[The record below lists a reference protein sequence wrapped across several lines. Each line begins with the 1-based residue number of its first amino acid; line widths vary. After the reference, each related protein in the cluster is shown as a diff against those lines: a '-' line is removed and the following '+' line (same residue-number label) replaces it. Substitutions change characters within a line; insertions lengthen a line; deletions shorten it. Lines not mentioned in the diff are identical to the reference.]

1 MIQRIQT
8 LYLLVIVILS
18 GFIIFSPIADLINH
32 VDKLI
37 YLVDINGISLVK
49 STGNIFESNIWG
61 LTAISM
67 VVPVFA
73 LITIFSFKNRIKQI
87 RYCVMNM
94 FFMII
99 YYAFL
104 CFYIWS
110 ACNRLHTDWHLRI
123 TTVFPIINLILNFLA
138 IGAIGKDENLVKSAD
153 RLR

>member
-8 LYLLVIVILS
+8 LYLLIIVILS
-18 GFIIFSPIADLINH
+18 GFVIFSPIAELINSA
-32 VDKLI
+32 DNLI

-67 VVPVFA
+67 VVPVFS
-73 LITIFSFKNRIKQI
+73 LITIFSYKNRIKQI
-87 RYCVMNM
+87 RYCVINIL
-94 FFMII
+94 FMVS

-104 CFYIWS
+104 LFYIWS
-110 ACNRLHTDWHLRI
+110 ACNRLHTDWHLKL
-123 TTVFPIINLILNFLA
+123 TTVFPIVNLILNFLT

>member
-8 LYLLVIVILS
+8 LYLLIIVILS
-18 GFIIFSPIADLINH
+18 GFVIFSPIAELINSA
-32 VDKLI
+32 DNLI

-49 STGNIFESNIWG
+49 PTGNIFESNIWG

-67 VVPVFA
+67 VVLFFS
-73 LITIFSFKNRIKQI
+73 LITIFSYKNRIKQI
-87 RYCVMNM
+87 RYCVINM
-94 FFMII
+94 LFMVS

-104 CFYIWS
+104 LFYIWS
-110 ACNRLHTDWHLRI
+110 ACNRLHTDWHLKL
-123 TTVFPIINLILNFLA
+123 TTVFPIVNLILNFLT